1 VSAERSTVFLV
12 NPASANGSTG
22 RRWPEIARQAA
33 ARGLVGDALL
43 SEAPGHLSELAAGA
57 AADGADVLVVVG
69 GDGSVHEVVNGLL
82 SAGADAV
89 EVAVL
94 PRGTGKDFV
103 RSLRI
108 PRGLEAAIDVAKD
121 GATRTV
127 DVGRARFTGWD
138 GSPAEAWF
146 ANFAGAGISGAIA
159 RRANVSSKA
168 LGGRLSF
175 MWATVAVFARW
186 KSAEIT
192 AEIDGERRTGRM
204 FEVLAMNGDY
214 TAGGMWMA
222 PDAAADDGLFDV
234 ILIGDVTKADFV
246 RTFPKIY
253 RGKHLS
259 HPKIDRLQGSR
270 VRIEAEIP
278 LPIVLDGEQPGT
290 TPATFELVPAALRV
304 RVPA

>member
-1 VSAERSTVFLV
+1 
-12 NPASANGSTG
+12 
-22 RRWPEIARQAA
+22 
-33 ARGLVGDALL
+33 
-43 SEAPGHLSELAAGA
+43 
-57 AADGADVLVVVG
+57 VLVVVG

-82 SAGADAV
+82 SSGRADSV
-89 EVAVL
+89 ELAVL
-94 PRGTGKDFV
+94 PRGTGKDFA

-108 PRGLEAAIDVAKD
+108 PAGVDRAVEVAKD
-121 GATRTV
+121 GVPRRIDA
-127 DVGRARFTGWD
+127 GRARYAAWD
-138 GSPAEAWF
+138 GSQAEAYF

-159 RRANVSSKA
+159 RRANDSSKA

-175 MWATVAVFARW
+175 MSATIAVFARW

-192 AEIDGERRTGRM
+192 ADVDGERRAGRM
-204 FEVLAMNGDY
+204 LEVLAMNGDY

-222 PDAAADDGLFDV
+222 PDAQADDGRFDV
-234 ILIGDVTKADFV
+234 VLFGDVTKADFL

-259 HPKIDRLQGSR
+259 HPKIELLRGGR
-270 VRIEAEIP
+270 VHVEAEIP

-290 TPATFELVPAALRV
+290 TPASFEVVPGALRV